1 MLRTLAVV
9 AACVGVNGSP
19 VPARPVQTLSAPFWG
34 GDTPKTKTAAQTK
47 KAYEARHP
55 HKSDDKKATAHKAAS
70 TTHKAT
76 PTHSLDDGH
85 GHKAPKHTA
94 PKHTAPKHTLDD
106 GHTHSS
112 PELVTAPAAAEQAHE
127 AQLPARKL
135 TTEEKAAQEASE
147 AREAMAVAAEAER
160 AKAEAKKLSD
170 EEKRIA
176 DSEADR
182 MRVEKVQRAAEPKG
196 LAART
201 KKVQGL
207 VSDEDFDPSKC
218 VGISGTEKDN
228 TWCVASCGAI
238 VKPDCPSS
246 FCTCETAPPNDS
258 SLTDAATTRD
268 AGIADRDAGIA
279 DRDAGGAVDAAV
291 AERDANV
298 AKRDTGAPQAA
309 TSDAD
314 AGFDA
319 STCVG
324 LSGTEKDAAWCV
336 ASCGAPNKPDC
347 PTNFCKC
354 EGEAGHDSSITKR
367 DEAAAAAA
375 DAAGEKDAFDAST
388 CKGVSGTKKD
398 TDWCVASCGAP
409 LKPDCPST
417 VCACE
422 GEVPFDSSLTGSG
435 SADRDAEVAKRDA
448 EIAKRGAGGA
458 SAASDADDA
467 AGEEADA
474 TTDAGTGF
482 DASTCVGVSGTEK
495 DAAWCVASC
504 GAPNKPDCPSTFCTC
519 EGDVGH
525 DSSVRDGTADG
536 EMSDAAAATA
546 DAIAQRDAGI
556 ASRGAGNSKDPAAG
570 ESAALSDPTFD
581 GSSCHRVQEHVAD
594 QPGNNDDDDKWC
606 KDHCS
611 LTPSEC
617 PALFC
622 KCDPPT
628 YDLPP
633 NMEDTEGEGAHVK
646 GGMVP
651 SKP

>member
-1 MLRTLAVV
+1 
-9 AACVGVNGSP
+9 
-19 VPARPVQTLSAPFWG
+19 
-34 GDTPKTKTAAQTK
+34 
-47 KAYEARHP
+47 
-55 HKSDDKKATAHKAAS
+55 
-70 TTHKAT
+70 
-76 PTHSLDDGH
+76 
-85 GHKAPKHTA
+85 
-94 PKHTAPKHTLDD
+94 
-106 GHTHSS
+106 
-112 PELVTAPAAAEQAHE
+112 LVTAPAAAEQAHE

-651 SKP
+651 